1 MLRGGIDEIK
11 LIVID
16 GELAHAKFFEV
27 FSEFYKLQIYS
38 LCESP
43 RAKSLT
49 NYLAVKDVYDLLLC
63 LSRILGCAVVAL
75 ETCRGRS
82 ISP

>member
-16 GELAHAKFFEV
+16 GELAHAEFFEV
-27 FSEFYKLQIYS
+27 FYGNKKFQIYS

-49 NYLAVKDVYDLLLC
+49 NYLAVEDVSNLLLVLFPLIRVC
-63 LSRILGCAVVAL
+63 CGG
-75 ETCRGRS
+75 T
-82 ISP
+82 